1 MIVEWN
7 NHMFSADQERY
18 PLHPD
23 SPYTPGF
30 PDGDP
35 LDDYIEHMDR
45 EGSARAVLV
54 QPAPYQHDHR
64 LILDCLAREAR
75 LKNIQKRFGEKKTL
89 HPRRSRSSLKS
100 VMSYC

>member
-7 NHMFSADQERY
+7 NHMFSSDQERY
-18 PLHPD
+18 SLHPD

-45 EGSARAVLV
+45 EGIDRAVLV
-54 QPAPYQHDHR
+54 QPAPHQHDHR
-64 LILDCLAREAR
+64 LILACLAREPGR
-75 LKNIQKRFGEKKTL
+75 
-89 HPRRSRSSLKS
+89 
-100 VMSYC
+100 